1 MIESFYTEI
10 HTMHTLFISDL
21 HLDEHHRDS
30 MNYFAN
36 FLESH
41 AKSAQAIYILGDFF
55 ELWIGDD
62 DHTEF
67 SEKIKRSLKKLT
79 ALGIQVYV
87 MGGNRDFLL
96 GKRFARASGC
106 TLIKDFT
113 PINLYGS
120 KVLLTHGDALCT
132 FDEQHM
138 RFRKF
143 SHNPLIKG
151 VFAQLPLRIR
161 KKIGHRLRKK
171 STLHTRTLPLN
182 IMDVAQDSVQQQLQK
197 HQANYM
203 IHGHTHRPLAVDLPM
218 ADRVA
223 KRIVLG
229 SWERQGCYLKWWENG
244 KQELIFFK

>member
-1 MIESFYTEI
+1 
-10 HTMHTLFISDL
+10 MHTLFISDL
-21 HLDEHHRDS
+21 HLDEHHPQSTD
-30 MNYFAN
+30 YFYN
-36 FLESH
+36 FLEAH

-67 SEKIKRSLKKLT
+67 SDRIKKSLKKLT
-79 ALGIQVYV
+79 ARGIKVYL

-96 GKRFARASGC
+96 GKRFAKACGC

-143 SHNPLIKG
+143 SHNPVIKS
-151 VFAQLPLRIR
+151 VFARLPLRLR
-161 KKIGHRLRKK
+161 KRIGLRLRRK
-171 STLHTRTLPLN
+171 STLHTKTLPLS
-182 IMDVAQDSVQQQLQK
+182 IMDVAQDTVQQQLQK
-197 HQANYM
+197 YQVDYI

-218 ADRVA
+218 ANRVA

-229 SWERQGCYLKWWENG
+229 SWERQGCYLKWWESG